1 MEKVPQSGL
10 EQLEIM
16 AEQKG
21 ISVQELVQDLTACT
35 RQLTDECLL
44 ALDLYSFSVINEDLT
59 IEEKIFLESHM
70 KECNLCVKFMY
81 KKSYGDKK

>member
-16 AEQKG
+16 AEQRG

-59 IEEKIFLESHM
+59 IEEKNFLESHM
-70 KECNLCVKFMY
+70 KECSLCKGFY
-81 KKSYGDKK
+81 KKSN